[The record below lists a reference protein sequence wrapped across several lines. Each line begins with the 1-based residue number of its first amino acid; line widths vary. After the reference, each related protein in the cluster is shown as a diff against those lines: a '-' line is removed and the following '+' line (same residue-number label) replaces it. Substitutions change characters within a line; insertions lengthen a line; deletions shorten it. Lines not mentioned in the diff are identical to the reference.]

1 MVINRKR
8 KIVLGVSAG
17 VAAIAIAAMLLTSGK
32 KQMGE
37 GMEQVTSVTAVKAE
51 APSKGNISL
60 TTELTGTVE
69 PSDVVYVYAKAEGD
83 VTAVMVKAGDM
94 VAQGQ
99 ILCEINTEQVES
111 AKNTMDTS
119 EVSLAEAK
127 SSLSRMQILYSGGD
141 LSDQDYEQ
149 YVNAVK
155 TAQLK
160 YESSKLSYEKQLEYS
175 TIKAPIE
182 GKIESFDVEVH
193 DRVTQ
198 SQQLCVVAGGGEK
211 RVSFYVTERMMENIS
226 EGNLLDVEKNGV
238 TYQAVISEI
247 SSMVDSDKGLFKVK
261 AELSDGNGIPTGSTV
276 KLKLV
281 TEHTENAM
289 TVPVDAI
296 YYSGG
301 EGYVYVYNEGIVN
314 MIKVEVGLYDSD
326 KAEIL
331 GGLTDDDKVVST
343 WSANLYEGAKV
354 ELINND
360 SQETSQAESSQA
372 MSE

>member
-1 MVINRKR
+1 
-8 KIVLGVSAG
+8 
-17 VAAIAIAAMLLTSGK
+17 
-32 KQMGE
+32 
-37 GMEQVTSVTAVKAE
+37 
-51 APSKGNISL
+51 
-60 TTELTGTVE
+60 
-69 PSDVVYVYAKAEGD
+69 
-83 VTAVMVKAGDM
+83 
-94 VAQGQ
+94 
-99 ILCEINTEQVES
+99 
-111 AKNTMDTS
+111 
-119 EVSLAEAK
+119 
-127 SSLSRMQILYSGGD
+127 MQILYSGGD

-155 TAQLK
+155 SAQLK

-175 TIKAPIE
+175 TIKASIE